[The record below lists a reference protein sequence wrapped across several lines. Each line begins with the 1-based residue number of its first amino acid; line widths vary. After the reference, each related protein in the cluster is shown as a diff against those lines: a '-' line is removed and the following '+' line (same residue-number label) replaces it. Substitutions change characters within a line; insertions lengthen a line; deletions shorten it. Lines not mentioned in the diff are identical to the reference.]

1 MGQIAGAMIAG
12 ESHCCFVVANR
23 TVRRVT
29 IPTDT
34 ITVEL
39 GRKWGFKLETVIK
52 RTIPNKVMPSRNA
65 PENESNNTG
74 STMTEESV
82 VILKY

>member
-1 MGQIAGAMIAG
+1 ML
-12 ESHCCFVVANR
+12 ANR

-39 GRKWGFKLETVIK
+39 GRKHGLRTIGVIE
-52 RTIPNKVMPSRNA
+52 RTIPNKVMPSANA
-65 PENESNNTG
+65 PENVANSPG
-74 STMTEESV
+74 RTMTKES
-82 VILKY
+82 ILMLEK